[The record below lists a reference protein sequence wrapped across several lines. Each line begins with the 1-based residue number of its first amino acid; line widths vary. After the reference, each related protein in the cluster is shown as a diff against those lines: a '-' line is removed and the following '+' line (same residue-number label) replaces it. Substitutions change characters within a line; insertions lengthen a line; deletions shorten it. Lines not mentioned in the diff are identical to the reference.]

1 MPIGVQL
8 RPCFGAT
15 AESLPALARSWRGG
29 GGLFFPGVSSLL
41 FSSLVF
47 LIGALLRYRFFLL
60 VFLIGALCSP
70 RALLLRC
77 LLPMPRS
84 HAISLLPGTAMHCD
98 SLQRPLYSKGG
109 CFFRKEPDVYPS
121 SGSLAIFMPKAYR

>member
-29 GGLFFPGVSSLL
+29 GGLLFPRVSSLL

-47 LIGALLRYRFFLL
+47 LK
-60 VFLIGALCSP
+60 GALCSS
-70 RALLLRC
+70 RALLLRGQ
-77 LLPMPRS
+77 LPMQSS

>member
-1 MPIGVQL
+1 
-8 RPCFGAT
+8 
-15 AESLPALARSWRGG
+15 
-29 GGLFFPGVSSLL
+29 LL

-47 LIGALLRYRFFLL
+47 LK
-60 VFLIGALCSP
+60 GALCSS
-70 RALLLRC
+70 RALLLRGQ
-77 LLPMPRS
+77 LPMQSS